1 MKGGGGAKGALTDP
15 GNTALGIF
23 VAAAA
28 GPCLSSGHYARLYVL
43 DCVARS
49 VASMISSRTGY
60 RIGLAALALIL
71 GCEDLQNAA
80 ADGDTRTLSLH
91 HVHTNENLTVTYKIN
106 GRYDDEALKKLN
118 WILRDWRREESTKM
132 DPHLLDLLWEVQ
144 REVNAK
150 QAIEIICGYRAP
162 QTNAMLR
169 RRSGGVAQF
178 SQHMLGKAMDFY
190 IPGVPLE
197 DLRTIG
203 LRLQRGGVGFYPT
216 SGSPFVHLDVGNVRH
231 WPTMSRDQL
240 VRVFP
245 NGRTVHIPSD
255 GHPLPGYALARAD
268 IERRGNDASTPSLNA
283 ARTAGVL
290 TASAAGDSEKFPG
303 NALAKL
309 FGFGN
314 NDVVSSTAATSPAQA
329 VRPVLV
335 ADATPA
341 KTPTTLPR
349 SRPAIEAAAVPAPVV
364 RAALAVPPNPQAPA
378 AATAAATLASL
389 SPRPQPVRADTA
401 APGLALAYAPQPGP
415 ELTARPGAIAPRS
428 VPSTAAIPAATSVAL
443 KQPLGTPAVVQSTS
457 ASAGQRLDDP
467 WLRAAVMAPD
477 LQNFMNTA
485 VLGAFDSRG
494 LSVFIKKP
502 TSSVMM
508 SFSDDPDRSLAAGRF
523 TGNAVVF
530 VATVTFSARLASLQ

>member
-1 MKGGGGAKGALTDP
+1 
-15 GNTALGIF
+15 
-23 VAAAA
+23 
-28 GPCLSSGHYARLYVL
+28 LYVL

-49 VASMISSRTGY
+49 VASIISSRTGY

-268 IERRGNDASTPSLNA
+268 LERRGNDASTPSLNA
-283 ARTAGVL
+283 AGE
-290 TASAAGDSEKFPG
+290 SEKFPG

-314 NDVVSSTAATSPAQA
+314 NDVVSSAASSRAVAQA
-329 VRPVLV
+329 ARPVVV

-349 SRPAIEAAAVPAPVV
+349 SRPAVDAAAAPAPVV
-364 RAALAVPPNPQAPA
+364 RAGLAVPSNPQAPA
-378 AATAAATLASL
+378 VVATAAATLASL
-389 SPRPQPVRADTA
+389 SPRPLPVRADTA

-428 VPSTAAIPAATSVAL
+428 VPSTAAIPAATSVVL
-443 KQPLGTPAVVQSTS
+443 KQPLGTPAVVQTTS
-457 ASAGQRLDDP
+457 ASAGQRFNDP
-467 WLRAAVMAPD
+467 WLRAAIMAPD

-494 LSVFIKKP
+494 LGTFMKKP
-502 TSSVMM
+502 AASVMM
-508 SFSDDPDRSLAAGRF
+508 SFSDDPDRGLAAGRF

-530 VATVTFSARLASLQ
+530 VATVTFNARLASLQ

>member
-1 MKGGGGAKGALTDP
+1 
-15 GNTALGIF
+15 
-23 VAAAA
+23 
-28 GPCLSSGHYARLYVL
+28 LYVL

-49 VASMISSRTGY
+49 VASIISSRTGY

-91 HVHTNENLTVTYKIN
+91 HVHTNENLTVTYKIK

-268 IERRGNDASTPSLNA
+268 IERRGNDASTTSLNA
-283 ARTAGVL
+283 ARTAGVP
-290 TASAAGDSEKFPG
+290 TASAAGASEKFPG

-309 FGFGN
+309 FGFRN
-314 NDVVSSTAATSPAQA
+314 DDVVSSTAATSRAPAQA
-329 VRPVLV
+329 ARPVLV

-341 KTPTTLPR
+341 KTPTMLPR
-349 SRPAIEAAAVPAPVV
+349 SRPAVDAAAVPTSV
-364 RAALAVPPNPQAPA
+364 RAALAVMPNPQAPA
-378 AATAAATLASL
+378 VAATAAATLASL

-401 APGLALAYAPQPGP
+401 APGLALAYAAQPGP
-415 ELTARPGAIAPRS
+415 ELTARPGAIVPRS
-428 VPSTAAIPAATSVAL
+428 VPSTAAIPAATSVVL

-457 ASAGQRLDDP
+457 ASAGQRFNDP

-494 LSVFIKKP
+494 LGTFMKKP
-502 TSSVMM
+502 VSSVMM
-508 SFSDDPDRSLAAGRF
+508 SFSDDPDRGLAAGRF

-530 VATVTFSARLASLQ
+530 VATVTFNARVASLQ

>member
-1 MKGGGGAKGALTDP
+1 
-15 GNTALGIF
+15 
-23 VAAAA
+23 
-28 GPCLSSGHYARLYVL
+28 LYVL

-49 VASMISSRTGY
+49 VASIISSRTAY

-150 QAIEIICGYRAP
+150 QAVEIICGYRAP

-178 SQHMLGKAMDFY
+178 SQHTLGKAMDFY

-268 IERRGNDASTPSLNA
+268 IERRGNDASAPSLNA

-290 TASAAGDSEKFPG
+290 TASAAGDSEKFSG

-309 FGFGN
+309 FGFGKD
-314 NDVVSSTAATSPAQA
+314 DVVSSTAVASRAPSQA
-329 VRPVLV
+329 ARPVVV

-349 SRPAIEAAAVPAPVV
+349 SRPAIEAAAVP
-364 RAALAVPPNPQAPA
+364 
-378 AATAAATLASL
+378 T
-389 SPRPQPVRADTA
+389 PVRADTA
-401 APGLALAYAPQPGP
+401 APGLALAYAAQPGP
-415 ELTARPGAIAPRS
+415 ELTARPGAVALRS
-428 VPSTAAIPAATSVAL
+428 VPSTAAIPAATSVVL

-457 ASAGQRLDDP
+457 ASAGQRFNDP

-494 LSVFIKKP
+494 LGTFMKKP
-502 TSSVMM
+502 ASSVMM
-508 SFSDDPDRSLAAGRF
+508 SFSDDPDRGLAAGRF

-530 VATVTFSARLASLQ
+530 VATVTFNARLASLQ